1 MPTTLAT
8 GWKSGVEK
16 TAEMPVGV
24 VVERRKIDNPWQP
37 WRWRAVAVLPGAVAD
52 LVGTEIDRGDDFE
65 RSIAARLT
73 LTLHRKE
80 TEGYRVGLSAP
91 TPLVFVVM
99 RPADEGWRPFLATV
113 SPYEAQQYTVG
124 GEELVESVPMP
135 DAVAAWVGDFI
146 ERHHVDE
153 PFVKRKRKGGG
164 ATGDDSRPE
173 AFARRPRVP
182 RSLG

>member
-1 MPTTLAT
+1 
-8 GWKSGVEK
+8 
-16 TAEMPVGV
+16 MPVGV
-24 VVERRKIDNPWQP
+24 VVERRRIENPWQP
-37 WRWRAVAVLPGAVAD
+37 WRWRPVAVLPGAGEAM
-52 LVGTEIDRGDDFE
+52 VGTELERGDDFT

-91 TPLVFVVM
+91 VPLVFVVL
-99 RPADEGWRPFLATV
+99 RPDGDGWQPFLATV

-124 GEELVESVPMP
+124 GDEVVETVPMP
-135 DAVAAWVGDFI
+135 DAVIAWVRDFV
-146 ERHHVDE
+146 EHHHVDE

-173 AFARRPRVP
+173 SFARRPRVP
-182 RSLG
+182 PSHG